1 MDALCRG
8 GWMDASCRVVGWMRK
23 ERVFEWM
30 R

>member
-1 MDALCRG
+1 MRYVG
-8 GWMDASCRVVGWMRK
+8 VVGRKCYVGVDGWMRK